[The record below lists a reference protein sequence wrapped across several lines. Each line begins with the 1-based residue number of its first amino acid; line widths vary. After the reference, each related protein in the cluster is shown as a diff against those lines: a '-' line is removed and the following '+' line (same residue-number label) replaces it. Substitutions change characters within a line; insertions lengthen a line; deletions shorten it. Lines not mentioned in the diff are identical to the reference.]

1 MLVFMLF
8 SSCGPNPTPVLWG
21 FLPSLVWPIWSLR
34 AFKDG
39 SDEKLLSPHE
49 SIHQNTTETIWKDKQ
64 LSSEPTGER
73 SDKLRLWVQWKPE
86 CCFVAVTLGKRW
98 FIHEQHIRKYSV
110 LCKSKQR
117 FNVREPVQRCEQQPL
132 IFIFLLQHNPKTA
145 AALCNAGALHNPIKP
160 SYGDNA
166 FAFSSERKIKL
177 RLRSV

>member
-1 MLVFMLF
+1 MTVTFTLDLSQHECSCSDMLVFMLF

-39 SDEKLLSPHE
+39 SDEK
-49 SIHQNTTETIWKDKQ
+49 
-64 LSSEPTGER
+64 
-73 SDKLRLWVQWKPE
+73 
-86 CCFVAVTLGKRW
+86 
-98 FIHEQHIRKYSV
+98 QHIRKYSV